1 MIWMPAEPSTTV
13 QAIMDDESY
22 FINIRPLEKKFDF
35 LRGKVPG
42 RLEIQADSEKNRR

>member
-13 QAIMDDESY
+13 QAVLDDESN
-22 FINIRPLEKKFDF
+22 FINMRLLEDFLDF

-42 RLEIQADSEKNRR
+42 RLEIQADSEKNHR